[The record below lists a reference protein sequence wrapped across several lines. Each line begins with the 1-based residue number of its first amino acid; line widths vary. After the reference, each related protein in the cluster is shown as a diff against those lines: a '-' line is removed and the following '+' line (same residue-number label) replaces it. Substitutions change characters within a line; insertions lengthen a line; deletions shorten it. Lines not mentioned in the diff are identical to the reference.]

1 MADLP
6 CGLRPLRD
14 PDAAGEHWA
23 CGCAACRVDG
33 DLHQGQAMAKTFEHY
48 RGFMTAPLDVLVVG
62 AGPTGLALTA
72 QLRSYGTTFRIV
84 DRSLDR
90 AHESR
95 ALAIQPR
102 TLEALTDFGVTR
114 ELIARGNPAMQLRMH
129 LPQRVVQ
136 MPLFDIGLT
145 DTAYPFLLFLSQ
157 AETESVLAEH
167 LEGQRVV
174 IERGTELVRL
184 ERQGPSV
191 ICRLRHGDGTQE
203 SVAARYVVG
212 CDGAHSTVRAQAG
225 IGFEGRA
232 YRQTFLLADLEV
244 DGLERGAVHTY
255 MTGSGML
262 FFFPLGSP
270 ATWRMLAMRPPG
282 APDAEVKLGFLQ
294 QITDKY
300 ASDRLVLR
308 DPVWM
313 TDFRLHNRG
322 AALYRSGPC
331 FLAGDA
337 AHIHSPAGAQGMNTG
352 IQDALNLGWKL
363 ALVCRDRAP
372 EELLETYETERA
384 PVGRSV
390 LRFTDRAFT
399 IGTSRN
405 PLIRLARTHL
415 APRLAPL
422 ALRATGPRGRVFR
435 TVSEL
440 GIHYRRSPA
449 STAGSR
455 PPRRGPRAGDRLPD
469 LPRGLQARSAGPGW
483 RLLLSGPPTLWPDE
497 RFTSVLSG
505 RADLIGVHRLGSDS
519 PWPDAVQGLVRPD
532 GYLGY
537 VARGAQLEGLLAYLD
552 RWLPTKHS

>member
-1 MADLP
+1 
-6 CGLRPLRD
+6 
-14 PDAAGEHWA
+14 
-23 CGCAACRVDG
+23 
-33 DLHQGQAMAKTFEHY
+33 
-48 RGFMTAPLDVLVVG
+48 MTAPLDVLVVG
-62 AGPTGLALTA
+62 AGPTGLTLAA
-72 QLRSYGTTFRIV
+72 QLRAYGTRFRIA

-90 AHESR
+90 VHESR
-95 ALAIQPR
+95 ALGIQPR
-102 TLEALTDFGVTR
+102 TLEALAGFGVTD
-114 ELIARGNPAMQLRMH
+114 ELVARGNPAMRLRMH
-129 LPQRVVQ
+129 LPRRVVQ
-136 MPLFDIGLT
+136 MPLFDIGLA
-145 DTAYPFLLFLSQ
+145 DTPYPFLLFLSQ
-157 AETESVLAEH
+157 AETEKVLSEH
-167 LEGQRVV
+167 LTARDVT

-184 ERQGPSV
+184 EAKDSYV
-191 ICRLRHGDGTQE
+191 SCRLHCQDGAEETVE
-203 SVAARYVVG
+203 ARYVVG

-225 IGFEGRA
+225 IGFEGYA
-232 YRQTFLLADLEV
+232 YPQTFLLADLEV
-244 DGLERGAVHTY
+244 DGLEPGAVHTY

-262 FFFPLGSP
+262 LFFPLGSP

-282 APDAEVKLGFLQ
+282 APDTEVKLTLLQ
-294 QITDKY
+294 KITDEY
-300 ASDRLVLR
+300 APDGLVLR

-322 AALYRSGPC
+322 AAHYRSGPF

-363 ALVCRDRAP
+363 ALVCSGRAP
-372 EELLETYETERA
+372 AELLDTYETERA

-405 PLIRLARTHL
+405 PFIRLARTQL

-422 ALRATGPRGRVFR
+422 ALRARGPRGRVFR

-455 PPRRGPRAGDRLPD
+455 PPRKGPRAGDRLPD

-483 RLLLSGPPTLWPDE
+483 HLLLSGPPSLWPDE
-497 RFTSVLSG
+497 RFASLLRG
-505 RADLIGVHRLGSDS
+505 RDDLISVHRLGGES

-532 GYLGY
+532 GYFGY
-537 VARGAQLEGLLAYLD
+537 VARGTHLEGLRAYLE
-552 RWLPTKHS
+552 RWLPAQHG

>member
-1 MADLP
+1 
-6 CGLRPLRD
+6 
-14 PDAAGEHWA
+14 
-23 CGCAACRVDG
+23 
-33 DLHQGQAMAKTFEHY
+33 
-48 RGFMTAPLDVLVVG
+48 MTAPLDVLVVG
-62 AGPTGLALTA
+62 AGPTGLALAA
-72 QLRSYGTTFRIV
+72 QLRPYGVSFRIV

-90 AHESR
+90 VHESR
-95 ALAIQPR
+95 ALGIQPR
-102 TLEALTDFGVTR
+102 TLEALAEFGVTD
-114 ELIARGNPAMQLRMH
+114 ELVTRGNPAMRLMMH
-129 LPQRVVQ
+129 LPRRVVQ
-136 MPLFDIGLT
+136 LPLFDIGLT

-157 AETESVLAEH
+157 AETESVLAKH
-167 LEGQRVV
+167 LARQDVLV
-174 IERGTELVRL
+174 ERGTELVRL
-184 ERQGPSV
+184 KREGSAV
-191 ICRLRHGDGTQE
+191 SCRLRRGDGGEET
-203 SVAARYVVG
+203 VDARYVVG

-225 IGFEGRA
+225 IGFEGHA
-232 YRQTFLLADLEV
+232 YPQTFLLADLEV
-244 DGLERGAVHTY
+244 DGLEPGAVHTY

-282 APDAEVKLGFLQ
+282 APDTEVKIGVLQ
-294 QITDKY
+294 RITDLY
-300 ASDRLVLR
+300 APDGLVLR

-322 AALYRSGPC
+322 AAHYRSGPF

-363 ALVCRDRAP
+363 AFVCQGRAP
-372 EELLETYETERA
+372 AELLDTYEIERA

-399 IGTSRN
+399 IGTSRH
-405 PLIRLARTHL
+405 PLIRFARTRL

-455 PPRRGPRAGDRLPD
+455 PPRKGPRAGDRLPD
-469 LPRGLQARSAGPGW
+469 LPRGLQARSAGSGW
-483 RLLLSGPPTLWPDE
+483 HLLLSGTPALWPAE
-497 RFTSVLSG
+497 RLASVLRG
-505 RADLIGVHRLGSDS
+505 REDLVTVHRLGGES

-537 VARGAQLEGLLAYLD
+537 VARGARLEGLRAYLE
-552 RWLPTKHS
+552 RWLPAQHG